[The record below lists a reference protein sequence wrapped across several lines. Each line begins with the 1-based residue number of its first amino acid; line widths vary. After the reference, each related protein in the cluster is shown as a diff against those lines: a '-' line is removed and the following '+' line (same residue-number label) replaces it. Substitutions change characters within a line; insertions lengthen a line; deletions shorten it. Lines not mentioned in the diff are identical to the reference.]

1 MRIRTYATAVAL
13 LATLSAPLA
22 AQDQRLQF
30 IGYGGFNA
38 PLADLQQT
46 WYPDGSGNLLYRQ
59 FKSGINAGAGVTYW
73 LDPNLGVRLDASFV
87 GSKVV
92 SPESN
97 ASWSK
102 IHVGGDIVLR
112 SGAGSSISPYGFLG
126 LGQVRMSESG
136 TSRKANRAV
145 ARFGAG
151 LSFARSGAPLGFF
164 GEAALL
170 AYDFDQRFFPFFDKV
185 QTDLALRVGVSLA
198 VN

>member
-1 MRIRTYATAVAL
+1 MSIRTYATAFAL
-13 LATLSAPLA
+13 IATLAAPLA

-73 LDPNLGVRLDASFV
+73 LDQNLGVRLDGSYV
-87 GSKVV
+87 TSKVV

-102 IHVGGDIVLR
+102 IHIGGDIVLR
-112 SGAGSSISPYGFLG
+112 AGSGSGISPYGYLG

-145 ARFGAG
+145 ARFGTG
-151 LSFARSGAPLGFF
+151 LAIGRAGAPLGFF

-170 AYDFDQRFFPFFDKV
+170 IYDFDQTIFPFFDKV
-185 QTDLALRVGVSLA
+185 QTDLALRAGLSFA